1 MLFREDKAMFKTI
14 RKHLRARHI
23 RSIRVM
29 KWTDQFIPI
38 IQEEMYPLSDPD
50 TIEQLAYFRAVS
62 LVDLLS
68 DLAKM
73 RKSELILIRMLR
85 VPNLPQEVIDGTKK
99 IIERMKRK
107 RLERLFHV

>member
-1 MLFREDKAMFKTI
+1 MNNMFKTI
-14 RKHLRARHI
+14 RRHLRARRI
-23 RSIRVM
+23 RSIRIV
-29 KWTDQFIPI
+29 KWTEQFIPV
-38 IQEEMYPLSDPD
+38 IQEKMYPLSDPD
-50 TIEQLAYFRAVS
+50 TIEQLAYLRAVS

-73 RKSELILIRMLR
+73 RKSELALVRMLS

-99 IIERMKRK
+99 VIERMKRK